1 MSTACAEEIQLLI
14 RSGWSLIALEST
26 EEDRALSLLRR
37 IAQTTERRCI
47 TWTLASGL
55 DAQEIDSPLKERKT
69 KLEAG
74 SNSGSLNEGVIG
86 ISAYEEPAV
95 FVVLDAHRLLDD
107 PMAIRR
113 LRDRLPQIAARRQ
126 VVVLLGPVL
135 HLPVELLREAA
146 TVELP
151 LPNEAE
157 LLSLFERLH
166 DKQADTPSKDADA
179 APQLLNSAARSALGL
194 TGSEA
199 VRVFRKACAK
209 SRGLNDDAVEAI
221 VHEKRRA
228 LGRTPALSFHQ
239 FDAGL
244 SDVGGLGELKLW
256 LQERRRAFG
265 IEAQSFGLPTPRGL
279 LLLGV
284 QGCGKSLCAKAVAR
298 EWHFPLL
305 RLDLA
310 ATFSSGTQSPEQ
322 AIREAVLVAE
332 SLAPAVLWIDEIEKG
347 FAASESD
354 PSASRVFGSFLT
366 WLSEKDSP
374 VFVVATANDVTALPP
389 ELLRRG
395 RFDDLFFV
403 DLPTENERAEILSIH
418 LRRRGRDPLQFNL
431 IDLAIQAAR
440 LSGAELEQVVTAA
453 LYGAFAESRDLA
465 ESDLENAIHD
475 TVPLYDTYEERIK
488 ELRDWAKGRARPASV
503 DAKMVEL
510 FAEH

>member
-1 MSTACAEEIQLLI
+1 MSTACSEELQLLI
-14 RSGWSLIALEST
+14 RSGWNLIALEST

-37 IAQTTERRCI
+37 IAQATERRCI

-55 DAQEIDSPLKERKT
+55 DAREIETQLQDRKA
-69 KLEAG
+69 KVLDG
-74 SNSGSLNEGVIG
+74 SGSGSLNEGVIG
-86 ISAYEEPAV
+86 ISSCEEPAV

-113 LRDRLPQIAARRQ
+113 LRDRLPQITARRQ

-135 HLPVELLREAA
+135 HLPIELLREAA
-146 TVELP
+146 VVELP

-157 LLSLFERLH
+157 LLSLFERLSE
-166 DKQADTPSKDADA
+166 KGAGTAAQDTDS
-179 APQLLNSAARSALGL
+179 QTGLLGSAARSALGL

-209 SRGLNDDAVEAI
+209 SRGLNDDAVEEI
-221 VHEKRRA
+221 VREKRRA

-256 LQERRRAFG
+256 LRDRRRAFG
-265 IEAQSFGLPTPRGL
+265 AEARSFGLQTPRGL

-310 ATFSSGTQSPEQ
+310 ATFSSGSQSPEQ

-374 VFVVATANDVTALPP
+374 VFVVATANDVNSLPP

-418 LRRRGRDPLQFNL
+418 LRRRERDPLQFK
-431 IDLAIQAAR
+431 LAELAAKAAR
-440 LSGAELEQVVTAA
+440 LSGAELEQVVNAA
-453 LYGAFAESRDLA
+453 LYTAFAESRELT
-465 ESDLENAIHD
+465 ETDLENAIQE

-488 ELRDWAKGRARPASV
+488 ELRDWAKGRTRPASI

-510 FAEH
+510 FAES